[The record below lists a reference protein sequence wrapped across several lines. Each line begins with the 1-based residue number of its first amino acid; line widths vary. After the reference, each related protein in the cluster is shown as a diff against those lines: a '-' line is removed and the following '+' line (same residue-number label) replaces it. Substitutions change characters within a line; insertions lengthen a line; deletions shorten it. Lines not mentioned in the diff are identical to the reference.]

1 MAKELR
7 GLLYAASVGV
17 ETIDASFGGALP
29 ARQLKII
36 LAWNEIHRDELRQNW
51 ELARDNMR
59 LNSIDPL

>member
-7 GLLYAASVGV
+7 DLLYAASVDV

-36 LAWNEIHRDELRQNW
+36 LAWNEIHRDELMQNW
-51 ELARDNMR
+51 ELARDNMP

>member
-7 GLLYAASVGV
+7 DLLYAASVDV
-17 ETIDASFGGALP
+17 ETIDASFGGAPP

-36 LAWNEIHRDELRQNW
+36 LAWNEIHRDELMQNW
-51 ELARDNMR
+51 ELARDNMP

>member
-7 GLLYAASVGV
+7 GLLYAASVDV
-17 ETIDASFGGALP
+17 ETIDASFGGTLP

-36 LAWNEIHRDELRQNW
+36 LAWNEIHRDELMQNW